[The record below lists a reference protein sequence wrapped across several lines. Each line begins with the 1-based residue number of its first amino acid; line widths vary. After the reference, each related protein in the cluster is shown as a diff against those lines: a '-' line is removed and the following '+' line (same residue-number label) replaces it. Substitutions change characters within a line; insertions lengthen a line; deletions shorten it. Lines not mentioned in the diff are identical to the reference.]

1 MEGCQE
7 MNMVCINNFR
17 NMRIEENRLKE
28 KRREG
33 KRRGIVGK
41 KAWEVTEWHDIV
53 YGNHIHQVILPILQ
67 QLLMIQ
73 FVYKT

>member
-1 MEGCQE
+1 MKRKKGRKEERKRRREEAIEGCQE

-17 NMRIEENRLKE
+17 NMRIEENRLKG

-41 KAWEVTEWHDIV
+41 KA
-53 YGNHIHQVILPILQ
+53 
-67 QLLMIQ
+67 
-73 FVYKT
+73 